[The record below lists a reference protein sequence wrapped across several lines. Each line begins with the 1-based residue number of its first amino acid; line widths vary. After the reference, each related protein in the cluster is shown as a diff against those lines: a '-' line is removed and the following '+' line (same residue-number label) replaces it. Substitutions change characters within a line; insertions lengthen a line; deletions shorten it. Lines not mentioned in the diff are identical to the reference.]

1 MGIKVF
7 EFLRRA
13 AGKTSEQFHADWR
26 DVHGPM
32 LANDPDLRRHV
43 KRYELNHRL
52 PVTPGG
58 ERSAAEVRDD
68 GWDGV
73 AVLWLDSMDEL
84 RALSAEPGM
93 APIRERAPELHE
105 QERLIVVTQDPD
117 VIVSTPRA
125 RRGGGEDAV
134 HPAPQPRARPRHVSP
149 PLADPPRGA
158 LPERSGAA
166 RTAAG
171 LRPEPRPARPDAAF
185 DGVTE
190 QWFESLDTFVKSL
203 SDPAVAEQVN
213 PDVAYMLD
221 PASIHFVMTGKP
233 TVLIG
238 LGESGDSRASMDT
251 GDV

>member
-13 AGKTSEQFHADWR
+13 AGKTSDEFHADWR

-32 LANDPDLRRHV
+32 LADDPELRRHV

-52 PVTPGG
+52 PSDAGR

-73 AVLWLDSMDEL
+73 AVLWLDSMEEL

-93 APIRERAPELHE
+93 APIRERAPGLH
-105 QERLIVVTQDPD
+105 QDERLIVVTQDPD
-117 VIVSTPRA
+117 VIVSTPQRDEA
-125 RRGGGEDAV
+125 GAKMLCILHRNPTLDLDTFHHHWLTHHGGLFQNV
-134 HPAPQPRARPRHVSP
+134 P
-149 PLADPPRGA
+149 
-158 LPERSGAA
+158 
-166 RTAAG
+166 G
-171 LRPEPRPARPDAAF
+171 LREPLLGYDQNHGLRDPDAAF

-190 QWFESLDTFVKSL
+190 QWFESLETFVKSL

-233 TVLIG
+233 TVLIQ
-238 LGESGDSRASMDT
+238 
-251 GDV
+251 